1 MSAQLSDLKARIAK
15 MKGAPLGTIP
25 PSELKA
31 ASERVL
37 SDPGRMEELCYL
49 LFPKGRTSARGDY
62 WEVPEIW
69 IHQQRGEEIAYYQ
82 YALRISFN
90 TGGCWDLNHREQG
103 IIPGSNPLF
112 LLLISE
118 GALFQERK
126 GVWQCSD
133 AKALKKAVKDLNSF
147 CDLEDEKAE
156 SGSKAEE
163 DSKRPRE
170 IADLIREL
178 LLNSGEIK
186 RKSAKQ
192 IWDLLNRNSNGA
204 ILGLPELASHY
215 LLFDLLKKW
224 AEEDEAWKEERE
236 KGLAKTEY
244 FVVSPEGSRKKVLK
258 FSLIFNDIV
267 NDSERV
273 EITPRQN

>member
-1 MSAQLSDLKARIAK
+1 MATVEELKARLAK
-15 MKGAPLGTIP
+15 MKGGPVGTIP

-31 ASERVL
+31 VSERVL
-37 SDPGRMEELCYL
+37 SVPGRMERLCYL
-49 LFPKGRTSARGDY
+49 LFPKGRTSARGAY
-62 WEVPEIW
+62 WEVPEVW
-69 IHQQRGEEIAYYQ
+69 VHQRRGEESAFYK
-82 YALRISFN
+82 YALRIRFN
-90 TGGCWDLNHREQG
+90 TGGCWDLDHREQG

-112 LLLISE
+112 LVLIACK
-118 GALFQERK
+118 ALFQERDS
-126 GVWQCSD
+126 VWQCSD
-133 AKALKKAVKDLNSF
+133 AKALKKAVKDLNKF

-156 SGSKAEE
+156 SGTKAEE
-163 DSKRPRE
+163 NSQRARE

-192 IWDLLNRNSNGA
+192 IWDLLNRNSNGE
-204 ILGLPELASHY
+204 IQGVPELASHY

-236 KGLAKTEY
+236 AGLAKTEY
-244 FVVSPEGSRKKVLK
+244 FVVSPEGSRKKVFK
-258 FSLIFNDIV
+258 FSLIFNDFV

-273 EITPRQN
+273 ELTPRQN